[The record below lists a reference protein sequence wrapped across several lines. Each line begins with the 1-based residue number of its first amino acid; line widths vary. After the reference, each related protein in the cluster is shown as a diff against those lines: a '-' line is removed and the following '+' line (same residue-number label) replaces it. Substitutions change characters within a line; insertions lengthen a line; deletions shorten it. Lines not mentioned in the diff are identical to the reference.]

1 MKIKKNGKDN
11 CTPCINSHPEGIKMK
26 MDDIPNIEMLILPKV
41 EYNDLIV
48 SLKNVKTIISK
59 EDLEKQEEFAKEI

>member
-1 MKIKKNGKDN
+1 
-11 CTPCINSHPEGIKMK
+11 MK